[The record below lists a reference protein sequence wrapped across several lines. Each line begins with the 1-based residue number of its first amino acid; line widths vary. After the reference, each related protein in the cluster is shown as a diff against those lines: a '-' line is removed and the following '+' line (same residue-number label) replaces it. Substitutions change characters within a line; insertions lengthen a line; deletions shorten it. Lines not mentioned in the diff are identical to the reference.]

1 MIKIP
6 FQNVAM
12 KLITALV
19 SLLIIL
25 TLPLFTYML
34 HNANK
39 HAVKKKKLSLPSF
52 LSLNSK
58 DKLNPLS
65 PTRVQNAEL

>member
-6 FQNVAM
+6 FQNLAM
-12 KLITALV
+12 KLIAALA

-25 TLPLFTYML
+25 TLFLSSYML
-34 HNANK
+34 HNANT

-52 LSLNSK
+52 LSLNK
-58 DKLNPLS
+58 TVKIN
-65 PTRVQNAEL
+65 